1 MRRMTSEAETVPK
14 YEEMFAHRFT
24 TADKEYQEVL
34 KSPPDPPPIVED
46 WRIRTGGNRRSRD
59 FQPYR
64 RQDDSR
70 NWSNERQWRG
80 RVHGYSHSSVQHQ
93 GPYESYSQ
101 GSNSHWQS
109 NHHRY

>member
-80 RVHGYSHSSVQHQ
+80 RVHGLPHTFCEEET
-93 GPYESYSQ
+93 ESTIWRLLKGFCKQ
-101 GSNSHWQS
+101 D
-109 NHHRY
+109 